1 MECLSLS
8 HRTSAVASEG
18 GQSGIFFFLYLAKKK
33 KGHSQIIT
41 NQISSSAH
49 PVANCFLFL
58 KKTQQLHFGFFNPG
72 VASSEDAAGQDTVDT
87 LLFHPRRAP
96 TRPRSSVRARVKS
109 CGLKT
114 VTGRKGLGEKG
125 GGSLLTCDPERTD
138 KTVQADSKCRS
149 PGDARVNAGAMSRRK
164 QVNPQHL
171 SLTHRETIQGEL
183 NFTCYCF

>member
-1 MECLSLS
+1 MGSPGS
-8 HRTSAVASEG
+8 FS
-18 GQSGIFFFLYLAKKK
+18 FFILQKKK
-33 KGHSQIIT
+33 RSFANH
-41 NQISSSAH
+41 NQPNQLIGSSSSELL
-49 PVANCFLFL
+49 PFL